1 MKNFFKNAFLI
12 IALSLVILMI
22 IGIFLYDYIPTDN
35 TFSEANTYVT
45 DAKTLKILAEI
56 TNDGNLNDDG
66 ENDKMILKEYTVT
79 EADLAMYAAK
89 KDYQKGKT
97 DPFASSETP
106 VKNEQG
112 NTTNNNGGSTQPSN
126 IIKGEANQTLKDN
139 TTNSN
144 SSNGVN
150 TSNGNNVSN
159 DGTLLNSKNSK

>member
-1 MKNFFKNAFLI
+1 MKSFFKNAFLI

-106 VKNEQG
+106 VKKDEGNNNNTSTNTGNWVSGEANVANRNNTNSNNSTNG
-112 NTTNNNGGSTQPSN
+112 NTTNNSN
-126 IIKGEANQTLKDN
+126 
-139 TTNSN
+139 
-144 SSNGVN
+144 
-150 TSNGNNVSN
+150 NNVAN

>member
-1 MKNFFKNAFLI
+1 MKSFFKNAFLI

-106 VKNEQG
+106 VKKDEGNKNNNSNSTNTGNWVSGEANVANRS
-112 NTTNNNGGSTQPSN
+112 NTTNGNST
-126 IIKGEANQTLKDN
+126 
-139 TTNSN
+139 
-144 SSNGVN
+144 N
-150 TSNGNNVSN
+150 TSNNNVSN